1 VLAERQR
8 VKFCRA
14 PRAIALRAL
23 AVGTAA
29 LLCRIACAGSAP
41 AAAAPAAPASVG
53 PAPAAPL
60 GLPDH
65 ISHGRFQNIAVIAPK
80 GPPRSMVLLLAG
92 EGTAKAGAGADLA
105 VELARHG
112 ALVAVIDVSKFAAA
126 LEADPADCVFPDGD
140 LENLSHFIQAYYH
153 LPIYRAPW
161 LVGYGA
167 GANLAYATLAQA
179 PMHTFAGA
187 ITVGFCP
194 ATSLRK
200 PLCKAGALESERA
213 ADQQLRYLP
222 APKLD
227 DPWVTLQSSQQGECS
242 AGAIRAFTA
251 HMSGAA
257 VVALPEVGDRLEN
270 SSRWRPSLL
279 AAFDTLIERTAR
291 DIAAPASVALGNLPL
306 VEVPARTGAPATDL
320 LAIILSGDGGW
331 AGLDKEV
338 AQALA
343 EHGIPVA
350 GLDSLRYFWSART
363 PQGIAGDIDRMIRY
377 YLGHY
382 ARPRVLLVGYSQGA
396 DVLPFAV
403 NRLAPATRARIALAV
418 LMGMSEHAVFEFHMS
433 NWISNDNSGPATLPE
448 VNRITGIPVLCIYGD
463 GDNESLCPKLD
474 ANKVQIVKLP
484 GGHHF
489 NGDYAGLARAIL
501 AARAR

>member
-1 VLAERQR
+1 MVAARPR
-8 VKFCRA
+8 VKSRRA
-14 PRAIALRAL
+14 PRAAAVVAL
-23 AVGTAA
+23 ATGVLWELCAVAA
-29 LLCRIACAGSAP
+29 TVPAVAAGVPAVSAGVP
-41 AAAAPAAPASVG
+41 
-53 PAPAAPL
+53 APL
-60 GLPDH
+60 GPPDH
-65 ISHGRFQNIAVIAPK
+65 ISHGRFQNVAVIAPK
-80 GPPRSMVLLLAG
+80 GTPRSMVLLLAG
-92 EGTAKAGAGADLA
+92 EGGANAGADLA
-105 VELARHG
+105 LELARHG
-112 ALVAVIDVSKFAAA
+112 AMVAVIDVSKFDAA

-140 LENLSHFIQAYYH
+140 LENLSHFVQAYYH
-153 LPIYRAPW
+153 SPIYRAPL

-167 GANLAYATLAQA
+167 GASLAYAALAQA

-194 ATSLRK
+194 APSLRK
-200 PLCKAGALESERA
+200 PLCKGGGPLE
-213 ADQQLRYLP
+213 
-222 APKLD
+222 
-227 DPWVTLQSSQQGECS
+227 DPWVTLQGEHRGECG
-242 AGAIRAFTA
+242 AGVIREFTA

-257 VVALPEVGDRLEN
+257 VVALPESGGPLES
-270 SSRWRPSLL
+270 SSRWWPSLL
-279 AAFDTLIERTAR
+279 AAFDTLVERTAR
-291 DIAAPASVALGNLPL
+291 DIAPPAPVALGNLPL
-306 VEVPARTGAPATDL
+306 VEVPARSGAPPTDL

-363 PQGIAGDIDRMIRY
+363 PQGIASDIDRMIGY
-377 YLGHY
+377 YLGHFG
-382 ARPRVLLVGYSQGA
+382 RQRVLLIGYSQGA
-396 DVLPFAV
+396 DVLPFAL

-489 NGDYAGLARAIL
+489 NGDYAGLAREIL